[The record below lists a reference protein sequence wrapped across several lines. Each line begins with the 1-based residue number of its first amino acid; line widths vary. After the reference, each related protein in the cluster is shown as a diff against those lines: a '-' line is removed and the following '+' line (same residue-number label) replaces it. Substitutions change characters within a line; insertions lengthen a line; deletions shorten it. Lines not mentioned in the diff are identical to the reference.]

1 MRDYI
6 GSMKRVLR
14 VSRTRL
20 FLLATALLLT
30 AGLAGCANGSLA
42 VTGQILYRTISDPAI
57 APGDVI
63 PRPQGDVVL
72 TISGRL
78 GPAAGGDGVLELD
91 MATLEALGLVEM
103 QVDDQI
109 AEGRTVVFQGVLLLR
124 LLEAAQVEAGARVLT
139 MTALNDYAVEIPVA
153 DAASYPVLIAT
164 RADGERMSVEH
175 YGPLRIIYPFGL
187 LPLSRATF
195 EPRSIWQLYLIRAG

>member
-1 MRDYI
+1 MN
-6 GSMKRVLR
+6 SVLR
-14 VSRTRL
+14 AARIRL
-20 FLLATALLLT
+20 VPLVTALLLA
-30 AGLAGCANGSLA
+30 AGLAGCTGDSTAA
-42 VTGQILYRTISDPAI
+42 TGQLLFRKITDPAI
-57 APGDVI
+57 APGGLI
-63 PRPQGDVVL
+63 PEPQEQVVL

-78 GPAAGGDGVLELD
+78 GPAAGSDGILELD
-91 MATLEALGLVEM
+91 MPTLEALGLVEM
-103 QVDDQI
+103 RVDDQI

-124 LLEAAQVEAGARVLT
+124 LLEAAQVDAGAQVLT
-139 MTALNDYAVEIPVA
+139 MTALNDYAVEIPVS

-187 LPLSRATF
+187 LPLSRAAY